1 MIAQEYKNQVQLLL
15 KIIPAVAE
23 QKCFALHGGTAIN
36 LFVLDMPRLSV
47 DIDLTYLPLQERTQ
61 TLKDINDALLAIK
74 AKLETTIPNLRVSTK
89 IQEGAA
95 VKLLCDDGT
104 ANVKIEVNTV
114 KRGVLTHP
122 TILPIRDKVQ
132 EAFGMFA
139 AMPVVPEDELW
150 GGKICAALDRQHP
163 RDLFDIFNYFKMGNK
178 LETSRRGFMFMLLGH
193 DRPFHEVLSPSM
205 QNQEDAFARKFAG
218 MTTEPFTYADLEET
232 RERLCANIVDILTDQ
247 DRKLLLSFTECAPNW
262 DGYEA
267 FKDFPSIRWKQQNL
281 AKFKRQS
288 PDRHA
293 MQVEALKEI
302 LFTPQKYAQ

>member
-47 DIDLTYLPLQERTQ
+47 DIDLTYLPLQDRAQ
-61 TLKDINDALLAIK
+61 TLQGINSALLAIK
-74 AKLETTIPNLRVSTK
+74 AKLEATIPNIRVSTK
-89 IQEGAA
+89 TQEGSE

-114 KRGVLTHP
+114 KRGVLTQP

-132 EAFGMFA
+132 DAFGMFA

-163 RDLFDIFNYFKMGNK
+163 RDLFDIFNYFAMGNK
-178 LETSRRGFMFMLLGH
+178 LETSRRGFMFMLFGH

-205 QNQEDAFARKFAG
+205 QNQEEAFARKFAG
-218 MTTEPFTYADLEET
+218 MTTEPFAYADFEQT
-232 RERLCANIVDILTDQ
+232 REKLCAGIIGILTEQ
-247 DRKLLLSFTECAPNW
+247 DRKLLVSFTECAPEW
-262 DGYEA
+262 GDYA
-267 FKDFPSIRWKQQNL
+267 ALQDFPSIRWKLQNL
-281 AKFKRQS
+281 EKFKRQQ
-288 PDRHA
+288 PERHA
-293 MQVEALKEI
+293 LQVNALKA
-302 LFTPQKYAQ
+302 LFLPSNAS